1 MSDKPKMDVQSENAI
16 LSTQYDA
23 AYQGAPG
30 AFSEDAARSVVAGGE
45 DVRLLACEK
54 FEGIFDAVESG
65 RARVGIV
72 PVENTLAG
80 SIHASYDLLRE
91 REITIIGDVVRHI
104 QHALIAHPG
113 ATIAEVRRVMSHPVA
128 LAQCEGLFRRNPH
141 LQAVPVFDTA
151 GAVEGV
157 MRSGVRADAAIASRR
172 AAEVYGGEVI
182 AEGIQDHP
190 ENFTRFVV
198 ITHPDSD
205 ASEPAPR
212 EGEPYK
218 TSLVFTVAHEPGA
231 LYQCLRP
238 FAERGIDL
246 AKIESRPIRG
256 TVFEYAFYIDLA
268 GSTHDAPVA
277 DAIDALRAS
286 TRSVRVLGSYPR
298 YT

>member
-1 MSDKPKMDVQSENAI
+1 MTSE
-16 LSTQYDA
+16 LYDA

-30 AFSEDAARSVVAGGE
+30 AFSEDAARSVVGGGE
-45 DVRLLACEK
+45 ASLLGCEK

-65 RARVGIV
+65 RARLGIV

-91 REITIIGDVVRHI
+91 RQTTIVGEIVRHI

-113 ATIAEVRRVMSHPVA
+113 VTLADVKRVMSHPVA
-128 LAQCEGLFRRNPH
+128 LAQCEGLFRRNPN

-151 GAVEGV
+151 GAVEA
-157 MRSGVRADAAIASRR
+157 MMQSGVRTDAAIAGRR
-172 AAEVYGGEVI
+172 AAEVYGAEVI

-198 ITHPDSD
+198 ITRPDSD
-205 ASEPAPR
+205 ANPPAHR

-231 LYQCLRP
+231 LYECLRP
-238 FAERGIDL
+238 FAERRIDL

-277 DAIDALRAS
+277 EAIDALRAS

-298 YT
+298 YA